1 MSQIQIHN
9 FSYTHEGAQ
18 SALFD
23 HVHFQ
28 IDSQWKLGFI
38 GRNGRGKTSFLRCLL
53 GELEF
58 TGEIRH
64 QVDFSY
70 FPLEVKCRSDKTIKI
85 LEEQSNYQ
93 AQWMIERELNLL
105 NVNLAVLDQAFDT
118 LSGGE
123 QTKVLL
129 AALFL
134 KPHAFLLIDEPTNH
148 LDQEARDAMAKY
160 LNTKEGFIL
169 VSHDRT
175 LLNACVD
182 HILVIN
188 KSNIEVQKGNFA
200 SWWEN
205 KQREDQFELMQNE
218 KLKKEAKRLKGAM
231 LRTAEWSDDV
241 EKSKYRSH
249 NTKVNA
255 RETFDRGYIGH
266 KSAKMMKRSKTI
278 ELRQSRA
285 LDQKKELL
293 KNVDENETLKI
304 HPLIYRQNQ
313 ILSFDKVTHHY
324 DERKIFQDLS
334 FTLNQGDR
342 LAIVG
347 PNGSGKS
354 TILNLIMGSLNQS
367 EGIIYQNKDLK
378 ISYVEQDARFLRG
391 SLNRYIEAENCDE
404 PLFKAIL
411 RKMDFER
418 TQFDIPMEK
427 YSEGQKK
434 KVLIA
439 KSLSQSAH
447 LYLWDEPLNFID
459 VLSRIQI
466 EDLILSYQPTMIFV
480 EHDQAFVEKIATK
493 IIKLSY

>member
-1 MSQIQIHN
+1 
-9 FSYTHEGAQ
+9 
-18 SALFD
+18 
-23 HVHFQ
+23 
-28 IDSQWKLGFI
+28 
-38 GRNGRGKTSFLRCLL
+38 
-53 GELEF
+53 
-58 TGEIRH
+58 
-64 QVDFSY
+64 
-70 FPLEVKCRSDKTIKI
+70 
-85 LEEQSNYQ
+85 
-93 AQWMIERELNLL
+93 
-105 NVNLAVLDQAFDT
+105 
-118 LSGGE
+118 
-123 QTKVLL
+123 
-129 AALFL
+129 
-134 KPHAFLLIDEPTNH
+134 
-148 LDQEARDAMAKY
+148 
-160 LNTKEGFIL
+160 
-169 VSHDRT
+169 
-175 LLNACVD
+175 
-182 HILVIN
+182 
-188 KSNIEVQKGNFA
+188 
-200 SWWEN
+200 
-205 KQREDQFELMQNE
+205 
-218 KLKKEAKRLKGAM
+218 M

-255 RETFDRGYIGH
+255 RESFDRGYIGH

-293 KNVDENETLKI
+293 KNVDENDALKI

-334 FTLNQGDR
+334 LTLNQGDR

-354 TILNLIMGSLNQS
+354 TILNLILGSLNQS

-378 ISYVEQDARFLRG
+378 ISYVEQDASFLSG
-391 SLNRYIEAENCDE
+391 SLNRYIEAEDCDE

-418 TQFDIPMEK
+418 IQFDIPMEK

-493 IIKLSY
+493 ILRL

>member
-23 HVHFQ
+23 HVQFQ

-53 GELEF
+53 GELEY
-58 TGEIRH
+58 TGEIYH
-64 QVDFSY
+64 KVEFAY
-70 FPLEVKCRSDKTIKI
+70 FPFEVKYPHELTSKI
-85 LEEQSNYQ
+85 LDDLSNHPEQ
-93 AQWMIERELNLL
+93 WKIDRELNLL
-105 NVNLAVLDQAFDT
+105 NVNLAVLDQTFDR
-118 LSGGE
+118 LSVGE

-134 KPHAFLLIDEPTNH
+134 KTHAFLLIDEPTHH
-148 LDQEARDAMAKY
+148 LDPEARVAVANY
-160 LNTKEGFIL
+160 LKMKEGFIL

-188 KSNIEVQKGNFA
+188 KTDIEIQKGNFA

-205 KQREDQFELMQNE
+205 KQREDQYELSQNE
-218 KLKKEAKRLKGAM
+218 KLRKEAKRLKEAM

-255 RETFDRGYIGH
+255 RESFDRGYIGH

-293 KNVDENETLKI
+293 KNVDEKDALKI
-304 HPLIYRQNQ
+304 HPLIDRQNQ
-313 ILSFDKVTHHY
+313 SLSFDKVGHCF
-324 DERKIFQDLS
+324 DVRVIFQNIS
-334 FTLNQGDR
+334 FTIHQGDR
-342 LAIVG
+342 LAIIG

-354 TILNLIMGSLNQS
+354 TILNILLGRIIQS
-367 EGIIYQNKDLK
+367 KGQVYLNKDLK
-378 ISYVEQDARFLRG
+378 ISNVEQDASFLSG
-391 SLNRYIEAENCDE
+391 SLNHFIEAEDCDE

-411 RKMDFER
+411 R
-418 TQFDIPMEK
+418 
-427 YSEGQKK
+427 
-434 KVLIA
+434 
-439 KSLSQSAH
+439 
-447 LYLWDEPLNFID
+447 
-459 VLSRIQI
+459 
-466 EDLILSYQPTMIFV
+466 
-480 EHDQAFVEKIATK
+480 
-493 IIKLSY
+493 

>member
-1 MSQIQIHN
+1 MSLIQILN
-9 FSYTHEGAQ
+9 FSYTHKGAVH
-18 SALFD
+18 ALFD
-23 HVHFQ
+23 HVQFQ

-53 GELEF
+53 GELEYH
-58 TGEIRH
+58 GEIKH
-64 QVDFSY
+64 QVEFSY
-70 FPLEVKCRSDKTIKI
+70 FPLAVKDRREKTIKI
-85 LEEQSNYQ
+85 LDELSHHQ

-105 NVNLAVLDQAFDT
+105 NVNLSVLDQAFET

-134 KPHAFLLIDEPTNH
+134 KPHAFLLFDEPTNH
-148 LDQEARDAMAKY
+148 LDQEARASIADY

-169 VSHDRT
+169 VSHDRS

-188 KSNIEVQKGNFA
+188 KTDIEVQKGNFA

-205 KQREDQFELMQNE
+205 KQREVQFELMQNE
-218 KLKKEAKRLKGAM
+218 KLKKEAKRLKEAM
-231 LRTAEWSDDV
+231 HRTSEWSDDV

-278 ELRQSRA
+278 ELRQTRA

-293 KNVDENETLKI
+293 KNVEESEALKI
-304 HPLIYRQNQ
+304 HPLVYRQNQ
-313 ILSFDKVTHHY
+313 IISFDKVGLRFN
-324 DERKIFQDLS
+324 ERVIFRDLS
-334 FTLNQGDR
+334 FTVYQGDR
-342 LAIVG
+342 LAIRG
-347 PNGSGKS
+347 PNGSGKTS
-354 TILNLIMGSLNQS
+354 ILRIILALLEHS
-367 EGIIYQNKDLK
+367 EGEIHQNKDLV
-378 ISYVEQDARFLRG
+378 ISIVEQDARFLQG
-391 SLNRYIEAENCDE
+391 SLNRYIEEQACDE

-411 RKMDFER
+411 RKMDFDR
-418 TQFDIPMEK
+418 DQFDIPMER

-466 EDLILSYQPTMIFV
+466 EELILRYCPTMIFV
-480 EHDQAFVEKIATK
+480 EHDQTFIEKIATK
-493 IIKLSY
+493 IIQLNN

>member
-18 SALFD
+18 TALFD
-23 HVHFQ
+23 HVQFQ

-53 GELEF
+53 GELEY
-58 TGEIRH
+58 TGEINH
-64 QVDFSY
+64 KVEFSY
-70 FPLEVKCRSDKTIKI
+70 FPLEVSQHNELTFKI
-85 LEEQSNYQ
+85 LDELSNHQ

-148 LDQEARDAMAKY
+148 LDQEARDAVANY
-160 LNTKEGFIL
+160 LKAKEGFIL

-188 KSNIEVQKGNFA
+188 KTDIEVQKGNFT

-205 KQREDQFELMQNE
+205 KQREDQFELTQNE
-218 KLKKEAKRLKGAM
+218 KLKKEAKRLKEAM

-249 NTKVNA
+249 NTKVNV

-293 KNVDENETLKI
+293 KNVDENDALKI

-313 ILSFDKVTHHY
+313 ILSFDKVGHCF
-324 DERKIFQDLS
+324 DERVIFQNLS
-334 FTLNQGDR
+334 FTIHQGDR

-354 TILNLIMGSLNQS
+354 TILNILLGKINHS
-367 EGIIYQNKDLK
+367 EGQVYQNKDLK
-378 ISYVEQDARFLRG
+378 ISYVEQDAGFLQG
-391 SLNRYIEAENCDE
+391 SLNHFIESHDCDE

-418 TQFDIPMEK
+418 NQFDIPMEK

-439 KSLSQSAH
+439 KSLSQTAH

-466 EDLILSYQPTMIFV
+466 EDLILTYCPTMIFV
-480 EHDQAFVEKIATK
+480 EHDQTFVEKIATK
-493 IIKLSY
+493 IIDLSY

>member
-18 SALFD
+18 TALFN
-23 HVHFQ
+23 HVQFQ

-53 GELEF
+53 GELEY
-58 TGEIRH
+58 TGEINH
-64 QVDFSY
+64 KVEFSY
-70 FPLEVKCRSDKTIKI
+70 FPLEVNHHNELTSKI
-85 LEEQSNYQ
+85 LDELSNHQ

-148 LDQEARDAMAKY
+148 LDQEARDAVANY
-160 LNTKEGFIL
+160 LKAKEGFIL

-188 KSNIEVQKGNFA
+188 KTDIEVQKGNFA

-205 KQREDQFELMQNE
+205 KQREDQFELSQNE
-218 KLKKEAKRLKGAM
+218 KLKKEAKRLKEAM

-293 KNVDENETLKI
+293 KNVDENEALKI

-313 ILSFDKVTHHY
+313 ILSFDKVGHGF
-324 DERKIFQDLS
+324 DERLIFQNLS
-334 FTLNQGDR
+334 FTIHQGER

-354 TILNLIMGSLNQS
+354 TILNILLHKINQS
-367 EGIIYQNKDLK
+367 EGQIYQNKDLK
-378 ISYVEQDARFLRG
+378 ISYVEQDAGFLQG
-391 SLNRYIEAENCDE
+391 SLNRFIESQECDE

-418 TQFDIPMEK
+418 NQFDIPMER

-439 KSLSQSAH
+439 KSLSQTAH

-466 EDLILSYQPTMIFV
+466 EDLILTYCPTMIFV
-480 EHDQAFVEKIATK
+480 EHDQTFVEKIATK
-493 IIKLSY
+493 IIDLSY